1 MADFQNQHIL
11 VVGASS
17 GIGYALAQKLLAAGA
32 IVYSA
37 SRQAPAGLP
46 VAQHF
51 AVDFADPAATLTG
64 LPDQLD
70 GLAYCPGSITL
81 KPFNRITPDD
91 MLKDYQ
97 VNVVGAVRA
106 VQASLNALKKP
117 GRASVVLFSTVAA
130 AVGMNYHAS
139 IAAAK
144 GAVEGLAKSLAA
156 EYAINRVRFNVL
168 APSLTDTPLAKSLLS
183 SPEKQE
189 ASAKRHPLGR
199 VGTAQ
204 DLADAAAFLLSDE
217 AGWITGQ
224 VIGVDGGM
232 SALRPL

>member
-1 MADFQNQHIL
+1 MADFQDRHIL

-32 IVYSA
+32 TVYSA
-37 SRQAPAGLP
+37 SRQAPAGLA

-51 AVDFADPAATLTG
+51 AVDFADPAATLSG

-91 MLKDYQ
+91 LLKDYQ

-117 GRASVVLFSTVAA
+117 GQASVVLFSTVAA

-156 EYAINRVRFNVL
+156 EYAVNRIRFNVL

-204 DLADAAAFLLSDE
+204 DLADAAAFLLSAE